1 MRSESASGG
10 DSHCGEEEEEEG
22 QAASCMCEAL
32 ACNST
37 PLADYPPIHTQ
48 FKLSKLAPNL
58 ADFAKTAPN
67 FADPCDCRL
76 NYK

>member
-37 PLADYPPIHTQ
+37 PLPDYARGEVECLSLPIMRIRP
-48 FKLSKLAPNL
+48 SNGNRLA
-58 ADFAKTAPN
+58 
-67 FADPCDCRL
+67 
-76 NYK
+76 

>member
-37 PLADYPPIHTQ
+37 PLADYPPIVRYRRGSVHME
-48 FKLSKLAPNL
+48 LEWRCGAE
-58 ADFAKTAPN
+58 AD
-67 FADPCDCRL
+67 DEL
-76 NYK
+76 I